1 MRIVVSL
8 LSLVVL
14 APFVV
19 AEDAS
24 PGDKQ
29 AATYFR
35 TQTAN
40 IANAPLAGIDTLEA
54 WEAKRD
60 DYQQKLREML
70 GLDPWPE
77 KTDLKATTTGTIERD
92 GIVVEKIHFQSRP
105 GLYVTANLYR
115 PAKVDGKLPAVLY
128 VCGHGRVKK
137 DGISYGNKTHYQ
149 HHGAWFARN
158 GFVCLT
164 LDSLQLGEI
173 EGKHRGPYDDSGQ
186 WWVNRGYTPAGVEAW
201 NCVRAIDLL
210 QSRDDVNADKIGVT
224 GRSGGGAYSWYIAA
238 IDDRIKAAV
247 PVAGITDLED
257 HVVEGVVSGHCDC
270 MYWVNTYGFDYT
282 LLPAM
287 VAPRALMIANTD
299 ADPIF
304 PLEGVQRTHL
314 AARKIYQLYDKAPNL
329 ALTIIPGGHADTQ
342 PLRIPAFYWL
352 QKHLQGKT
360 PAISDVAV
368 PKFEVEELKVFDK
381 IPEDEINTKAEET
394 FVAAAE
400 PARVP
405 STRAEWEQMSGEW
418 KQQLLEKSFAGWP
431 DSDKPGIRLGGLT
444 ELKKWMVYAD
454 SAFSPQKNVSL
465 PLLVFQAK
473 RSAGTTFPKGKL
485 VVVDDAGWKQ
495 WQAIA
500 EGNGGK
506 LPLAD
511 ADQYDSLFVL
521 PPRGVGPTQWTQET
535 KPEIHLRR
543 RYLLLGQSHD
553 AMQVWDIRQAAKEI
567 LEATSTEHVDVE
579 ASGEMAALTIYAAI
593 FEPSIGDLTL
603 HSPPVDHRE
612 GPYFLNV
619 RRFMNM
625 PEAMAMAANDLDAPR
640 SINLVSDS
648 PELIDYSNRV
658 KEKVNVPVGLPV
670 ESPAVRLK

>member
-1 MRIVVSL
+1 MRIIVSL
-8 LSLVVL
+8 LLLAAV
-14 APFVV
+14 APFATA
-19 AEDAS
+19 AEPT

-29 AATYFR
+29 AAAYFR

-40 IANAPLAGIDTLEA
+40 IANAPLAGIDSLEA

-60 DYQQKLREML
+60 EYQQKLREML

-360 PAISDVAV
+360 PPISDVAV
-368 PKFEVEELKVFDK
+368 PKFEVEELKVFDE

-400 PARVP
+400 PAKVP

-418 KQQLLEKSFAGWP
+418 KQQLFEKSFAGWP
-431 DSDKPGIRLGGLT
+431 QEADTAELVDNSSLEINGWHIESFTVTTQAGI
-444 ELKKWMVYAD
+444 E
-454 SAFSPQKNVSL
+454 L
-465 PLLVFQAK
+465 PLTRIRKKQ
-473 RSAGTTFPKGKL
+473 TTIPNTQSKL
-485 VVVDDAGWKQ
+485 VLLDQAQWEQMGEEIASAEKQ
-495 WQAIA
+495 LSFIDLNNY
-500 EGNGGK
+500 GTVYV
-506 LPLAD
+506 LA
-511 ADQYDSLFVL
+511 V
-521 PPRGVGPTQWTQET
+521 RGIGPTQWNQET

-543 RYLLLGQSHD
+543 RFLLLGQSLD
-553 AMQVWDIRQAAKEI
+553 AMRVWDIARTAKAI
-567 LEATSTEHVDVE
+567 AKQDAISQIDVE
-579 ASGEMAALTIYAAI
+579 ASGNFAGLALYAAL
-593 FEPSIGDLTL
+593 FEPSVGNLIL
-603 HSPPVDHRE
+603 HNPPVDHRE

-640 SINLVSDS
+640 SIDLVSDS

-658 KEKVNVPVGLPV
+658 KEKINVPVGLPV
-670 ESPAVRLK
+670 EAPAVRLK